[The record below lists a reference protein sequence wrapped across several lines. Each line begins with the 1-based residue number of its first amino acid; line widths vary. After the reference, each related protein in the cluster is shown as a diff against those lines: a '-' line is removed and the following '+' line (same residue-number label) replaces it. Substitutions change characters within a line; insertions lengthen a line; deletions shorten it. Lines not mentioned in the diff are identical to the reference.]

1 MCGHVSQ
8 DVLLVHPLALSS
20 NPQSLMYMVCDG
32 HCGPEAANF
41 VSANFL
47 PTLNAKL
54 PSKLPNFNNAAGA
67 RR

>member
-20 NPQSLMYMVCDG
+20 TPQSLMYMVCDG

-41 VSANFL
+41 VSAHFL

-54 PSKLPNFNNAAGA
+54 PAKLPNFNNAAGA